1 MSDKYDGRY
10 PAAWS
15 KREVSLYEQFGRE
28 PAKTSNGLWV
38 GDVEREAKPLN
49 EWSLAELYALA
60 SGELFTNYTTGT
72 TEFYVAV
79 RSKAVLEDKDAVSWG
94 EEDLDNWLL
103 FEKVPEK
110 TINGNY
116 VNDPDRWVKDATHW
130 NDSELIDLGMGFFGT
145 PEKYQMYAVDEA
157 CNRFELPMGIT
168 FEDYCQ
174 YIQKSIYPAM
184 TSTGVLVND
193 RHRLDKEADKWSD
206 PELHAW
212 VLGEIESDN
221 PELLKTA
228 ISHFGGEWFWGIDE
242 LRHWVSTGEVPSFVH
257 DYASYTDDQLNSLIE
272 SGDADASAVL
282 TARYPVEEEVIDEV
296 TESNPTEDEAEI
308 VQEDHDEE
316 PVIVEEVAPADD
328 LPVDDVV
335 SEDATEE
342 TPVVDEEVHE
352 EPAQSSV
359 VVTEDKELVNAVCH
373 AIGKEVIDDV
383 ERRKFLAASE
393 WTASEL
399 IGWVWGLIPM
409 GMNVTHATL
418 MAALRARCTNAV
430 DNWTD
435 VDLHAYFATG
445 KLPEGFHSGVLLN
458 DRNRDKEHPADWS
471 TETLKAWAQGKVN
484 TTKPK
489 SLVLLSARIKFRV
502 PDRYNDEQAIAY
514 IADGETP
521 AEELPEIT
529 NPNYASEEEL
539 IGYLKGDVKA
549 SNFSEADVLLAIRS
563 KFRIDPHWTD
573 DHIYNFYRNSVN
585 PLKTTNGVLVE
596 DRLRKLDSPLS
607 WSWDEIKALANDEV
621 HADFS
626 VRDPECIERAK
637 RLISVQFNTSAVHWS
652 VDEVVDYL
660 KSNVRPLALED
671 GVFIND
677 PTRPNK
683 LPIEWRDA
691 ELKAWLRKQI
701 SATEKAPEEDLWE
714 EIYVRFKVPVFWYR
728 EDARSYVLNGIRVP
742 STPSGIYVR
751 DRNRDHR
758 KVEHWTKREI
768 KAWARGQI
776 LPGINTDE
784 AALAS
789 RAARLFSISTQLDA
803 ASIKKR
809 ISDIHEESMTMTVKF
824 VSEDLKSYAKGR
836 DEAGDN
842 AVKAAPYQTLLD
854 RCISRVLRLDGED
867 FVQGWTEL
875 LNFFHEHSKD
885 ICSAKKI
892 YTGVGQ
898 MAIGTKGLR
907 NFNNLTSVLMSTAD
921 PEKRDLAVKRLI
933 KWEDVLKDIPNEKSR
948 QSILAYYGL

>member
-1 MSDKYDGRY
+1 MSDKYGGRY
-10 PAAWS
+10 PTAWS
-15 KREVSLYEQFGRE
+15 KRDISLYEQFGRE
-28 PAKTSNGLWV
+28 PSKTSNGLWV

-60 SGELFTNYTTGT
+60 SGELLTNHTSGT
-72 TEFYVAV
+72 SDFYVAV
-79 RSKAVLEDKDAVSWG
+79 RSKAIIEDKDAIRWG

-110 TINGNY
+110 TINGNF
-116 VNDPDRWVKDATHW
+116 VNDPDRWTKDATEW

-157 CNRFELPMGIT
+157 CSRFDLPMGIT
-168 FEDYCQ
+168 FEEYCE
-174 YIQKSIYPAM
+174 YIQKSHYPKM

-193 RHRLDKEADKWSD
+193 RTRADKEAQKWTD

-221 PELLKTA
+221 PDLLKVA
-228 ISHFGGEWFWGIDE
+228 ISHFGGEWYWGIDE
-242 LRHWVSTGEVPSFVH
+242 LRHWVSTEEVPSFTH
-257 DYASYTDDQLNSLIE
+257 DYATYTDEQLKTLIE
-272 SGDADASAVL
+272 SGDEEAKVVL
-282 TARYPVEEEVIDEV
+282 TARYPVEEVVDEV
-296 TESNPTEDEAEI
+296 AESNPAEDEVE
-308 VQEDHDEE
+308 VEQKDHISE
-316 PVIVEEVAPADD
+316 PVTVEEVASTDDDSDDDGADIEAEAEIPADD
-328 LPVDDVV
+328 ETVSDEPVKD
-335 SEDATEE
+335 
-342 TPVVDEEVHE
+342 PVVI
-352 EPAQSSV
+352 
-359 VVTEDKELVNAVCH
+359 TEDQELVTAFCH
-373 AIGKEVIDDV
+373 SPGKDVIDNV
-383 ERRKFLAASE
+383 ERRKFLSASE
-393 WTASEL
+393 WTAEEL
-399 IGWVWGLIPM
+399 IGWVCGLIPM

-418 MAALRARCTNAV
+418 MAAIRVRCTSAV

-435 VDLHAYFATG
+435 NDLHAYFATG
-445 KLPEGFHSGVLLN
+445 KLPEGFESGVLLN

-471 TETLKAWAQGKVN
+471 AETLRAWAQGKAN
-484 TTKPK
+484 TSKPRN
-489 SLVLLSARIKFRV
+489 LVLLSARIKFRV
-502 PDRYNDEQAIAY
+502 PDRYTDEQAIAF
-514 IADGETP
+514 IAYGEIP
-521 AEELPEIT
+521 SEELPEIT
-529 NPNYASEEEL
+529 NPNYASEGEL

-549 SNFSEADVLLAIRS
+549 TSFSDADVLMAIRS

-573 DHIYNFYRNSVN
+573 DHIYNFYRNSVA

-607 WSWDEIKALANDEV
+607 WSWDELKALANEEI

-626 VRDPECIERAK
+626 IKDDECIERAK

-652 VDEVVDYL
+652 ADEVVEYL
-660 KSNVRPLALED
+660 KSSVRPLALED

-701 SATEKAPEEDLWE
+701 TATEKAPEEDLWE

-784 AALAS
+784 AALAN

-809 ISDIHEESMTMTVKF
+809 ISDIREESMTMTVKF

-836 DEAGDN
+836 EEAGDN

-854 RCISRVLRLDGED
+854 RCINRVLRLDGED

-875 LNFFHEHSKD
+875 LNFFHEHSKG

-948 QSILAYYGL
+948 QNVLAYYGL